1 MTTVWTRL
9 REELDRAGRVAQTAF
24 DEGRARLEL
33 MRTQQ
38 LADKAAQAIG
48 YAVFKA
54 RQEGKDIEKALYDR
68 LSASLTEHQAE
79 VTRQEDVIKNMK
91 TARDAEW
98 RAREKEAAE
107 APPPAA

>member
-9 REELDRAGRVAQTAF
+9 IEELDRAGRVAQTAF

>member
-54 RQEGKDIEKALYDR
+54 RQEGKDIEKTLYDR
-68 LSASLTEHQAE
+68 LSAALTEHQAE
-79 VTRQEDVIKNMK
+79 VTRQEDVIAKMK

-98 RAREKEAAE
+98 RAREKEATEA
-107 APPPAA
+107 APP

>member
-33 MRTQQ
+33 IRTQQ

-79 VTRQEDVIKNMK
+79 VARQEEFIKNVK
-91 TARDAEW
+91 SARDAEW

-107 APPPAA
+107 AAPPAA

>member
-48 YAVFKA
+48 YAVFEA
-54 RQEGKDIEKALYDR
+54 RQAGKDIEKALFER
-68 LSASLTEHQAE
+68 LSAALTAHKAD
-79 VTRQEDVIKNMK
+79 VARQEELIKNVK
-91 TARDAEW
+91 SARDAKW
-98 RAREKEAAE
+98 RAREKEASE